1 MFDRVNSSDGGEM
14 PKERSRQKK
23 KKKRSAWEKEY
34 NLAKKA
40 VEISRTN

>member
-23 KKKRSAWEKEY
+23 KKKGLPGKR
-34 NLAKKA
+34 N
-40 VEISRTN
+40 II